1 MSFTYTTLKEALQ
14 NYTQNTETTFLNSMD
29 MFVRLAEERILK
41 STQLTVFQ
49 KNVTGTL
56 SIGNSYLAV
65 PSDFLS
71 PLSLSITNSSS
82 YEYLQFKE
90 LEFVQSYNPNSATTG
105 VPKYYG
111 QFDVNN
117 FVLAPTPNDTFTAEL
132 SYFYRPLSLTK
143 SLYLLS
149 MSNVSGTFVMGET
162 ITGNTS
168 GQSSKISI
176 LDTSTRI
183 TVEIPSQ
190 NYTVGETITGGTSG
204 ATGVITS
211 LGADTTN
218 SWLSENGEVA
228 LLYASLSECYLFM
241 KGEQDVMTMYNQ
253 RYAEAISRL
262 KNMGEA
268 LEVTDDYSA
277 GYIKKART

>member
-1 MSFTYTTLKEALQ
+1 MSFTYTTLKETLQ
-14 NYTQNTETTFLNSMD
+14 NYTQNTESTFLNSMD
-29 MFVRLAEERILK
+29 MFIRLAEERILK
-41 STQLTVFQ
+41 STQLNVFQ
-49 KNVTGTL
+49 KNVTGDL
-56 SIGNSYLAV
+56 STGNAYLAV

-71 PLSLSITNSSS
+71 PHSLSITNSSS

-90 LEFVQSYNPNSATTG
+90 LEFVQSYNPNAATTG

-111 QFDVNN
+111 QFDVNY
-117 FVLAPTPNDTFTAEL
+117 FVLAPTPNDTFTANL
-132 SYFYRPLSLTK
+132 SYFYRPLSLTE
-143 SLYLLS
+143 STYLVS
-149 MSNVSGTFVMGET
+149 MSDVSGTFVIGET
-162 ITGNTS
+162 ITGGTS
-168 GQSSKISI
+168 GQSSPISVV
-176 LDTSTRI
+176 DTATSI
-183 TVEIPSQ
+183 TVRIPSQ
-190 NYTVGETITGGTSG
+190 NYTVGETVTGGTSG

-211 LGADTTN
+211 LSADTTN

-241 KGEQDVMTMYNQ
+241 KGEQDIMTMYNQ

-262 KNMGEA
+262 KNLGEA

>member
-149 MSNVSGTFVMGET
+149 MSNVSGTFV
-162 ITGNTS
+162 I
-168 GQSSKISI
+168 
-176 LDTSTRI
+176 
-183 TVEIPSQ
+183 
-190 NYTVGETITGGTSG
+190 GETITGGTSG
-204 ATGVITS
+204 QSSTISILDTSTSITVEIHS
-211 LGADTTN
+211 QNYADTTN

>member
-29 MFVRLAEERILK
+29 MFIRLAEERILK
-41 STQLTVFQ
+41 STQLNVFQ

-56 SIGNSYLAV
+56 SIGNPYLAV
-65 PSDFLS
+65 PNDFLS

>member
-1 MSFTYTTLKEALQ
+1 MSFTYTTLKDALK
-14 NYTQNTETTFLNSMD
+14 NYTQNTETLFLNSMD
-29 MFVRLAEERILK
+29 MFIRLAEERILK
-41 STQLTVFQ
+41 STQLNVFQ
-49 KNVTGTL
+49 KNVTGNLLTG
-56 SIGNSYLAV
+56 SPYLAV

-71 PLSLSITNSSS
+71 PHSLSITNNSL
-82 YEYLQFKE
+82 YEYLQLKE

-111 QFDVNN
+111 QFDVNY
-117 FVLAPTPNDTFTAEL
+117 FVIAPTPDSTYTVDL
-132 SYFYRPLSLTK
+132 SYFYRPLSLTE
-143 SLYLLS
+143 STYLLS
-149 MSNVSGTFVMGET
+149 MSNVSGTFAIGET
-162 ITGNTS
+162 ITGGTS
-168 GQSSKISI
+168 GQSSPIS
-176 LDTSTRI
+176 LVDTATSI
-183 TVEIPSQ
+183 TVRIPSQ
-190 NYTVGETITGGTSG
+190 NYTVGETVTGGTSG

-211 LGADTTN
+211 LGADATN

-253 RYAEAISRL
+253 RYGEAINRL
-262 KNMGEA
+262 KNLGEA

>member
-1 MSFTYTTLKEALQ
+1 MSFTYTTLKETLQ

-29 MFVRLAEERILK
+29 MFIRLAEERILK
-41 STQLTVFQ
+41 STQLNVFQ
-49 KNVTGTL
+49 KNVTGSL
-56 SIGNSYLAV
+56 SVGNAYLAV

-71 PLSLSITNSSS
+71 PNSLSITNSNS
-82 YEYLQFKE
+82 YEYLQLKE

-111 QFDVNN
+111 QFDVNY
-117 FVLAPTPNDTFTAEL
+117 FVLAPTPNATFVADL
-132 SYFYRPLSLTK
+132 SYFYRPLSLTQ
-143 SLYLLS
+143 SMYLLS
-149 MSNVSGTFVMGET
+149 MSDVSGTFAVGET
-162 ITGNTS
+162 ITGGTS
-168 GQSSKISI
+168 GQSSTISI
-176 LDTSTRI
+176 LETSTSI

-211 LGADTTN
+211 IGADTTN
-218 SWLSENGEVA
+218 SWLSTNGEIA
-228 LLYASLSECYLFM
+228 LLYAALSECYLFM
-241 KGEQDVMTMYNQ
+241 KGEQDIMTMYNQ
-253 RYAEAISRL
+253 RYAEAINRL
-262 KNMGEA
+262 KNIGEA

>member
-1 MSFTYTTLKEALQ
+1 MSFTYTTLKDALK
-14 NYTQNTETTFLNSMD
+14 NYTQNTETLFLNSMD
-29 MFVRLAEERILK
+29 MFIRLAEERILK
-41 STQLTVFQ
+41 STQLNVFQ
-49 KNVTGTL
+49 KNVTGNL
-56 SIGNSYLAV
+56 STGNPYLAV

-71 PLSLSITNSSS
+71 PHSLSITNNSL

-111 QFDVNN
+111 QFDVNY
-117 FVLAPTPNDTFTAEL
+117 FVIAPTPDSTYTVDL
-132 SYFYRPLSLTK
+132 SYFYRPLSLTE
-143 SLYLLS
+143 STYLLS
-149 MSNVSGTFVMGET
+149 MSNVSGTFVIGET
-162 ITGNTS
+162 ITGGTS
-168 GQSSKISI
+168 GQSSPIS
-176 LDTSTRI
+176 LVDTATSI
-183 TVEIPSQ
+183 TVRIPSQ
-190 NYTVGETITGGTSG
+190 NYTVGETVTGGTSG

-211 LGADTTN
+211 LGADATN

-253 RYAEAISRL
+253 RYGEAINRL
-262 KNMGEA
+262 KNLGEA